1 MHLKNLCRISIF
13 IIATTVCTGSES
25 QTDIIKV
32 HFSSV
37 PIHYKL
43 NLVLSKD
50 KSEKDKSDDVKTI
63 NKHKSVS
70 FDGESRIIINIL
82 HPISLIKIQ
91 KLNQLITLAKL
102 ITRNGIT
109 YEIRD
114 YIYDRASNLLKIYF
128 NDVLLPGFYTLKMVF
143 IDDTTYDNVEGFF
156 KISYINKYGVIQ

>member
-1 MHLKNLCRISIF
+1 MMHLKNLYRILMF
-13 IIATTVCTGSES
+13 IVATTVCSVTES
-25 QTDIIKV
+25 QTDLMRV

-43 NLVLSKD
+43 ELIPNI
-50 KSEKDKSDDVKTI
+50 EIDKSDDVKTI
-63 NKHKSVS
+63 NKHESVS
-70 FDGESRIIINIL
+70 FDGESTIIINIL
-82 HPISLIKIQ
+82 QPISLIRLL

-114 YIYDRASNLLKIYF
+114 YMYDRASNLLKIYF
-128 NDVLLPGFYTLKMVF
+128 NDVLLPGLYTLKMVF